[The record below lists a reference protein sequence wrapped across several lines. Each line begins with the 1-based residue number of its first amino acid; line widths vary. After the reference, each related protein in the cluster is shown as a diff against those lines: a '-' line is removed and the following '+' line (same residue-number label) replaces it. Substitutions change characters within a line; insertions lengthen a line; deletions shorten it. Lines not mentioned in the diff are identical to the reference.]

1 MNDVKIQWLTSDEN
15 LFELDWLKFLFS
27 DVQDHID
34 IEYDYRRIDTDHNT
48 VVICNHAVPYRA
60 VLDELRRKGKKY
72 VIVLLSD
79 ENLIDPCEW
88 LHDPNCVGCMRN
100 YVHPNFLTNPK
111 VTVFGLGYKRYFH
124 KYLDSSKSE
133 NRDLLWSFAGTL
145 HGDRKKA
152 IDLFKDERPNK
163 IHACSGFGAA
173 DGLGT
178 KEYVEMLQES
188 VFALCPSGQDSMD
201 SFRIYEA
208 LEAGCI
214 PITLENSE
222 QFKLYPSYW
231 NGVFRGENYIPFI
244 LGKTWEDCLKQVKM
258 MREIDIESLNNTINK
273 IWFNSK
279 NNWKNKLTELTNK
292 IKE

>member
-27 DVQDHID
+27 DVQDYID
-34 IEYDYRRIDTDHNT
+34 IKYDYRKINTDHNT
-48 VVICNHAVPYRA
+48 VLICNHAVPYRA
-60 VLDELRRKGKKY
+60 VLDELRSKGKKY
-72 VIVLLSD
+72 AIVLLSD

-100 YVHPNFLTNPK
+100 YIHPNFLTNPK
-111 VTVFGLGYKRYFH
+111 VTVFGLGYKRDFH
-124 KYLDSSKSE
+124 KYLNLKDTEK
-133 NRDLLWSFAGTL
+133 RDLLWSFAGTL

-152 IDLFKDERPNK
+152 VDLFKDERPNK
-163 IHACSGFGAA
+163 VHACSGFGAA
-173 DGLGT
+173 DGLST

-201 SFRIYEA
+201 SFRLYEA

-214 PITLENSE
+214 PITLTNSN

-231 NGVFRGENYIPFI
+231 HGVFKGAELPFVI
-244 LGKTWEDCLKQVKM
+244 EKDWEKLHEKVINNLSKDVDIVSKKCKNLWETYKTIWRNKFTTLVK
-258 MREIDIESLNNTINK
+258 L
-273 IWFNSK
+273 
-279 NNWKNKLTELTNK
+279 L
-292 IKE
+292 